1 MDGSGS
7 IGACEFD
14 NGKKAMKR
22 LLEYDQPGINATYA
36 MVTFGSNARRD
47 FNFLPRKEAATR
59 ISAVRFPSGS
69 TNTQAGL
76 ADALDLLNTGEHVY
90 SSPPPPLPIC
100 IHSAKSVFG
109 RFTV

>member
-36 MVTFGSNARRD
+36 MVTFGQDARRD
-47 FNFLPRKEAATR
+47 FNFLPRKDAAAR
-59 ISAVRFPSGS
+59 ISGVGFPGGL

-76 ADALDLLNTGEHVY
+76 ADALDLFNTGDHVY
-90 SSPPPPLPIC
+90 SSPPPPPPLP
-100 IHSAKSVFG
+100 SAYILQTPYSID
-109 RFTV
+109 